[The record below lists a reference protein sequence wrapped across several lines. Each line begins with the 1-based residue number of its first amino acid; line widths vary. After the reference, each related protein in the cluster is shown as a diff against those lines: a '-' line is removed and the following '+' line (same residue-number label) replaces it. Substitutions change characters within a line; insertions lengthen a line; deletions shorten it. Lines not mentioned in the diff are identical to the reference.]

1 MKITKFLMLASA
13 SFAFVATPAFA
24 QSEDEE
30 WEGAYIGG
38 SIGLA
43 AQNNDRNEGV
53 VFDTNLDGNFNNT
66 VNNVAGANAFSTGFC
81 SGFPN
86 SNNAPAGCKDDDDKG
101 IDFGVRLGYDWQFGA
116 FVIGAL
122 AEVERTRIEDSV
134 TAFSTTPAAYTFSR
148 KLKGVASIKIRGGY
162 AFGDNLV
169 YATGGVARGDFKR
182 SYFTTNT
189 VNSFGQRGGD
199 EPEGYQAGLGFERK
213 IADRVTI
220 GVEWLHTELDDEG
233 YVVRIGPPT
242 APTNPFILVNPQGT
256 DQIRSDDK
264 FDYDTFRVTTSY
276 RF

>member
-1 MKITKFLMLASA
+1 MNKTL
-13 SFAFVATPAFA
+13 FAAAAAVWLVTAGAAHA
-24 QSEDEE
+24 QAN
-30 WEGAYIGG
+30 WTGPYIGAHAG
-38 SIGLA
+38 YAVRSDTDG
-43 AQNNDRNEGV
+43 ETTP
-53 VFDTNLDGNFNNT
+53 FDTNLDGNFNNT